1 MCCLQPCKRYCI
13 HLIVIITNILEAPL
27 EYILVVQIFLQGGS
41 DGKHA
46 TSMKG
51 NEELNAMQ
59 FFSVILTGC
68 RNSPS
73 RPQHESVAG

>member
-1 MCCLQPCKRYCI
+1 MCCLQPCKRYCVHI
-13 HLIVIITNILEAPL
+13 TVIITNILEAPL
-27 EYILVVQIFLQGGS
+27 EYLLVVQIFLQGGP

-51 NEELNAMQ
+51 NEELNSMQ
-59 FFSVILTGC
+59 FFSVIRAAC

-73 RPQHESVAG
+73 RPQHEWLS